1 VSEQHS
7 ESALP
12 PPREACPASG
22 RTGAHQA
29 PPLPADWRT
38 RDSAGSY
45 ADAIAAL
52 RKRLG
57 AGWQPPQGSPYRA
70 RPTRCAEDAL

>member
-1 VSEQHS
+1 MDNALIAL
-7 ESALP
+7 SARADALVDAIKP
-12 PPREACPASG
+12 LLAGHDPELQ
-22 RTGAHQA
+22 GAV
-29 PPLPADWRT
+29 PADWQS

-57 AGWQPPQGSPYRA
+57 AGWQPPQDSPYRA
-70 RPTRCAEDAL
+70 RAVRT